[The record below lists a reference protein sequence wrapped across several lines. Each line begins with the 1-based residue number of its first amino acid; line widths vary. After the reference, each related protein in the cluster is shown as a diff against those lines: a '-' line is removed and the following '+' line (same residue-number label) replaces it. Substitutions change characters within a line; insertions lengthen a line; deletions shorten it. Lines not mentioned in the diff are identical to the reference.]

1 MKIKNKK
8 LLLSIGFNKKEIKSL
23 KDNKRVEE
31 LIVLLSSIHIKNIRK
46 YILKNNYLLNYNIYD
61 LAYIITTIFN
71 EKKNFCVVKRILT
84 KNKYD
89 IINEKGDVK

>member
-61 LAYIITTIFN
+61 LAYIIATIFN

-84 KNKYD
+84 KNKYA

>member
-31 LIVLLSSIHIKNIRK
+31 LIVLLSSIHMKNIRK

-61 LAYIITTIFN
+61 LVYIIATIFN